1 MANYTVGELKTIVRD
16 VVREAKSQA
25 RVETG
30 YLKRSIR
37 GDVIGRNNSL
47 EFRQVVYGVY
57 NQNSKL
63 VEIAERMI
71 PDDIQWKVVLE
82 DEEGNETQATGITRT
97 GRRISRS
104 SISSLIGGTT
114 KIKALIDSLR
124 GKKKNDTGEG
134 NGGID

>member
-1 MANYTVGELKTIVRD
+1 MANYTIGELKTIVRD
-16 VVREAKSQA
+16 VVREAKSKA

-57 NQNSKL
+57 NNNSKL

-71 PDDIQWKVVLE
+71 PNDIQWKVILE
-82 DEEGNETQATGITRT
+82 DEDGNETQATGITRT
-97 GRRISRS
+97 GRRINRS
-104 SISSLIGGTT
+104 SISSLIGGTA
-114 KIKALIDSLR
+114 KIKALINSLR

-134 NGGID
+134 SGGSD